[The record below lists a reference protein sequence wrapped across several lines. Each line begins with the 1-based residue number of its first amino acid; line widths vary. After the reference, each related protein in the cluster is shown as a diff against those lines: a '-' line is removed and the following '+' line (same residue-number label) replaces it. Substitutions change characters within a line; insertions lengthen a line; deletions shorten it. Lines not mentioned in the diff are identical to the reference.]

1 MVARIPTNAAKLR
14 SSARSMKIPRCDA
27 AALQLAARLAELLD
41 AARPTEPAWLDD
53 DPPDE
58 AEVYRLLGPLYL
70 RTLTA
75 LGLSR
80 AGRGAGDN
88 PGAVTVTPAR
98 RARDELRD
106 RRDRRAQ

>member
-27 AALQLAARLAELLD
+27 AALQLAARLAEL
-41 AARPTEPAWLDD
+41 LDD